1 MKKRSQLTAVILLLF
16 GIAFAGCAG
25 ERRVLPVT
33 ERTVPTEAVTV
44 PDVAGEQAETSKEV
58 PTTEPIATPT
68 VTITPTP
75 TAAPTPTRAP
85 ELSLVMVGDV
95 LLHTRVQESCHE
107 EDGSY
112 DYSVLFAQ
120 VEEEIRQADLALV
133 NQEVIIGGA
142 ELGISGYPQFNAA
155 YELGTALTEAG
166 FDMVCHATNHALDQ
180 HRQGLLN
187 CLRFWKTNYPEMM
200 ILGISETQEE
210 RSRITI
216 YEKAGIRVAVLNYT
230 YGTNGIP
237 LPEDMPYGVHLL
249 EEETVTEEL
258 RRAKALADFVI
269 VCPHWGTE
277 YRLEPDKNQKK
288 WAELFLREGVDLVI
302 GTHPH
307 VIEPI
312 VWMENEETGER
323 MLVYYSLGN
332 FVNWTS
338 GKGVGV
344 ADRMIGGMAQ
354 VTIGRNEAGE
364 AVITG
369 YGIRAL
375 VTQVEYGYHGV
386 TTYFL
391 SDYPEELARRN
402 EIVKQ
407 DASFD
412 PEYGRAL
419 CEKVWGAV
427 DFFEK
432 RY

>member
-1 MKKRSQLTAVILLLF
+1 MKKRNQRIAAFLLLL
-16 GIAFAGCAG
+16 GIAFVGCAG
-25 ERRVLPVT
+25 DRRVLPVT
-33 ERTVPTEAVTV
+33 EQTVPTKPPAVT
-44 PDVAGEQAETSKEV
+44 QL
-58 PTTEPIATPT
+58 PT
-68 VTITPTP
+68 VTPMP
-75 TAAPTPTRAP
+75 TATPVPTKPP

-95 LLHTRVQESCHE
+95 LLHTRVQESCRE

-120 VEEEIRQADLALV
+120 VEEEIRKADLAIV

-155 YELGTALTEAG
+155 YELGTALAEAG
-166 FDMVCHATNHALDQ
+166 FDMVCHATNHAMDQ
-180 HRQGLLN
+180 RRQGLLN
-187 CLRFWKTNYPEMM
+187 CLRFWKKSYPEMM
-200 ILGISETQEE
+200 VLGISETEEE
-210 RSRITI
+210 RNRIMV

-258 RRAKALADFVI
+258 RRAREQADFVI

-277 YRLEPDKNQKK
+277 YRLEPDRSQRA

-312 VWMENEETGER
+312 EWLENEETGDR

-338 GKGVGV
+338 GKGTGV
-344 ADRMIGGMAQ
+344 ANRMIGGMAQ
-354 VTIGRNEAGE
+354 VTVGRNEAGE

-369 YGIRAL
+369 YGARGL
-375 VTQVEYGYHGV
+375 VTQVESGYHGV

-391 SDYPEELARRN
+391 SDYSEELARRN

-407 DASFD
+407 DAAFD
-412 PEYGRAL
+412 FEYGKAL
-419 CEKVWGAV
+419 CEKVWGSM

-432 RY
+432 LY